1 MRQDRHYTGG
11 DKSEAMFGATVVL
24 QGPAGRCDIIYQNIL
39 SKHEALFTTRTS
51 RKFFLCTKLKPYK
64 RTIFL
69 FCAILSKIHHH
80 ISTASKVFLGP
91 IPLINAFFTTF
102 IELLTSRQKPPSAQ
116 TKWSDHFFE
125 SAQLLLAHSQ

>member
-1 MRQDRHYTGG
+1 MSQDRHYTGG
-11 DKSEAMFGATVVL
+11 DTSEAMFGAT
-24 QGPAGRCDIIYQNIL
+24 GASRERCDIIYQNIL

-102 IELLTSRQKPPSAQ
+102 IELL
-116 TKWSDHFFE
+116 HY
-125 SAQLLLAHSQ
+125 LH